1 MISPTLCIYH
11 GNCADGFGA
20 AWAIRRRFGDK
31 VRFYPGAHGKAAP
44 ECEGED
50 VLLVDFAYPR
60 AQLEAMAESARSV
73 TVLDHHKTAE
83 NDLRPLLAS
92 GRIQGEFDMDRSGAA
107 MAWDWCFP
115 DQERPRLI
123 QHIQDRDLWQFR
135 LQGTREITAV
145 LFSHEQVFEIW
156 DGLARALED
165 PAAREQLMTIGETL
179 ERKHRKDVADL
190 IRATGRTMVIG
201 GETVP
206 VANVPY
212 MFVSDAGSRMSEGK
226 PFAACYFDTPNGRK
240 FSLRSQPDGRDVSVI
255 AESYGGGGHPR
266 AAGFIKPIGWEGED
280 R

>member
-20 AWAIRRRFGDK
+20 AWAVRRRYGNG
-31 VRFYPGAHGKAAP
+31 VRFHPGAHGRPAP
-44 ECEGED
+44 DCHGED

-60 AQLEAMAESARSV
+60 AQLETMADSARSV
-73 TVLDHHKTAE
+73 TVLDHHQTAE
-83 NDLRPLLAS
+83 TDLQPLLAS
-92 GRIQGEFDMDRSGAA
+92 GRIQGEFDMARSGAA

-115 DQERPRLI
+115 GQDRPRLI

-135 LQGTREITAV
+135 LQGTREITAM
-145 LFSHEQVFEIW
+145 LFSHEQVFEVW
-156 DGLARALED
+156 DSLAQALED
-165 PAAREQLMTIGETL
+165 PAGREQLIAIGETL

-212 MFVSDAGSRMSEGK
+212 MYVSEAGSRMSEGE
-226 PFAACYFDTPNGRK
+226 PFAACYFDTPHGRK

-255 AESYGGGGHPR
+255 AEAYGGGGHPR
-266 AAGFIKPIGWEGED
+266 AAGFIKPIGWEGEE